1 MYSIEE
7 INLTGDFKFKV
18 TINDTDKFIVLNV
31 LNDYHDYRK
40 VNPKHYVNKNSGDI
54 VLLEDINRIGTVI
67 DGELYVKATQ
77 FEFDKWQSTID
88 MNSNNDN
95 SKIYNKLM
103 GL

>member
-40 VNPKHYVNKNSGDI
+40 VNPQT
-54 VLLEDINRIGTVI
+54 LC
-67 DGELYVKATQ
+67 
-77 FEFDKWQSTID
+77 
-88 MNSNNDN
+88 
-95 SKIYNKLM
+95 
-103 GL
+103 